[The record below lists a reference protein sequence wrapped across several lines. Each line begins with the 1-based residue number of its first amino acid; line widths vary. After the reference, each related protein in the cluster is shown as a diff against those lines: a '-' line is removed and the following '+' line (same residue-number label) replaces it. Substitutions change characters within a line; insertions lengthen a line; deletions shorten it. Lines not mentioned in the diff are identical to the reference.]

1 VNSFVQPWARGGDP
15 TRLVRQKAVSD

>member
-1 VNSFVQPWARGGDP
+1 MNSFVQPWARGGDP